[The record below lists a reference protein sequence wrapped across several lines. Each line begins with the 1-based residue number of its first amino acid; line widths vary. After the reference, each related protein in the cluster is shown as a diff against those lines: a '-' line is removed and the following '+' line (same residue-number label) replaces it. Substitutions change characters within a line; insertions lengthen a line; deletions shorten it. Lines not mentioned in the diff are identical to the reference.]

1 LAPSTNS
8 SGTDMSNVQFAPN
21 MALMPDLAAQ
31 QLQLQRQQHLAD
43 MLRQQA
49 VTPMDPNRMVSGAG
63 PSRAVPI
70 SPLEGIAKMLTAY
83 MGGKSQDAIDAKTL
97 DLGQQMNT
105 RLNAMGDQTMPPMA
119 GGSAPQPIAPS
130 APQDPSSAAMVAA
143 LQGAPRA
150 LSGGATAQNRG
161 PTNEAAATLDG
172 YTADPNSVPMQA
184 APQAMPAPP
193 DMAAALRGA
202 VKNARL
208 MGNMDLANKLTEQA
222 WSQYAPTDA
231 TKLATAAGADIT
243 EANRKALTK
252 SQYMA
257 PINAREGSTLIDALT
272 NKPFF
277 NAPNKEGIQYKFDQ
291 GGNASADMVPGFG
304 AALTDYTRAKEKG
317 KNIETLAPPSQS
329 ITNPDG
335 TTQPTSIDAT
345 LHPAVAPVATPQP
358 GKPNPTVGNQ
368 GFPAGTRVPAP
379 TEANPTSRREILQA
393 EFATAKTPEDIA
405 ALNREIARLP
415 ANEGPQGVGAPFGRQ
430 QGAEAAQA
438 ELSKKFTDLSAEN
451 RTAQTTNSYLQNI
464 LAEADKAKVGAFS
477 DKTQF
482 ANNLLSYAGISEKAT
497 DSVTAKN
504 LLDKYSNQITARLGG
519 GANGSDAR
527 SAIIA
532 AAYPNS
538 HMTPAAIR
546 EAVGN
551 LVGANDMTKAKATIL
566 SPHANARDPVAYQQK
581 EQIFDQNADPRIWQ
595 WKAMQD
601 PAQKKAFAAAI
612 IKQDPTF
619 GQRVHALESIGAF
632 Q

>member
-1 LAPSTNS
+1 MAN
-8 SGTDMSNVQFAPN
+8 NVQQAPN
-21 MALMPDLAAQ
+21 MSMIAPDLQAQ
-31 QLQLQRQQHLAD
+31 QVALQRQQQMAD
-43 MLRQQA
+43 MLRQQG
-49 VTPMDPNRMVSGAG
+49 VTPIETGQMVTGAG
-63 PSRAVPI
+63 PARAVPI
-70 SPLEGIAKMLTAY
+70 SGWQVMAKLLQAGI
-83 MGGKSQDAIDAKTL
+83 GGHMQQQNDAKGL
-97 DLGQQMNT
+97 DLGQQLNT
-105 RLNAMGDQTMPPMA
+105 RINAMGDQTMPPMA
-119 GGSAPQPIAPS
+119 GGSAPQPTAQP

-150 LSGGATAQNRG
+150 LSGGATAPNRG
-161 PTNEAAATLDG
+161 PTNEAAAALDG
-172 YTADPNSVPMQA
+172 YTADPSSVPMQV
-184 APQAMPAPP
+184 APQPQVPAPP

-222 WSQYAPTDA
+222 WSAYAPTDA
-231 TKLATAAGADIT
+231 TRTANAAGVDSKN
-243 EANRKALTK
+243 ANAKTLAK
-252 SQYMA
+252 SLYIA
-257 PINAREGSTLIDALT
+257 PVNARAGSTLLDPLT

-277 NAPNKEGIQYKFDQ
+277 NAPNAEGIQYKFD
-291 GGNASADMVPGFG
+291 GSGNASADKVPGFG
-304 AALTDYTRAKEKG
+304 AALTDYTQAKEKG
-317 KNIETLAPPSQS
+317 KNMETLAPPSQS
-329 ITNPDG
+329 VYNQDG
-335 TTQPTSIDAT
+335 TMRPASIDAT
-345 LHPAVAPVATPQP
+345 LHPSPVAAATPAP
-358 GKPNPTVGNQ
+358 A
-368 GFPAGTRVPAP
+368 GFPSVSPADQRARDADALLLAKNEAGSATDPVQKVK
-379 TEANPTSRREILQA
+379 LQA
-393 EFATAKTPEDIA
+393 NANDMQ
-405 ALNREIARLP
+405 ARLD
-415 ANEGPQGVGAPFGRQ
+415 AGQSVVTGAAKAPQGVGAPFGKQ

-451 RTAQTTNSYLQNI
+451 RSAQTTNSYLQNI
-464 LAEADKAKVGAFS
+464 LAEANKAKVGAFS

-538 HMTPAAIR
+538 HMTPDAIR

-551 LVGANDMTKAKATIL
+551 LVGANDMTKAKANIL

-595 WKAMQD
+595 WRAMQD
-601 PAQKKAFAAAI
+601 PSQKKAFAAAI